1 MSAAPP
7 PPASSRALNCTNCGA
22 PLTIRSGAN
31 ALTVVCIQCCSVL
44 DAKDPALG
52 VLQTFQARERIQPK
66 IPLGKRGK
74 LDGFEWEAIGFQE
87 RTITVE
93 GIPYSWYEYL
103 LFNPYKGYR
112 YLSEYRGHWN
122 LGRTLRSLP
131 IAATTG
137 RKPSARVGTETFVH
151 FQTAVAQTTYVMGE
165 FPWRV
170 KVGETVETADYIAPP
185 GMLSA
190 ETTSDEVVWSLAK
203 YTPGAEIWQA
213 FGLQGQAPEAYG
225 VFANQPS
232 PFAGRV
238 RNAWM
243 LFMAFFVALFVL
255 MLLVAMAARNEQV
268 FSGEYHFSPSSG
280 GEASFVTPIFELKG
294 HTSNVELEVATD
306 LGNNWAY
313 FAFALINESTGEAY
327 DFGREVSRYSGSDSD
342 GAWSEGSSKDT
353 AVIPSVPP
361 GRYYLR
367 VEPETEASASS
378 VNYSISLRR
387 DVPTIAWFAV
397 ALLLLL
403 IPPIAVWFR
412 SVRFE
417 TARWQES
424 DYAAASSSGGSGSGD
439 D

>member
-1 MSAAPP
+1 MEAM
-7 PPASSRALNCTNCGA
+7 SSRALNCTNCGA

-74 LDGFEWEAIGFQE
+74 LDGCEWEAIGFQE

-122 LGRTLRSLP
+122 LGRTLRLLP
-131 IAATTG
+131 VASTSG
-137 RKPSARVGTETFVH
+137 RKPAARVGAGTFVH
-151 FQTAVAQTTYVMGE
+151 FQTAAARTTYVMGE

-170 KVGETVETADYIAPP
+170 KVGETIECADYIAPP
-185 GMLSA
+185 EMLSA
-190 ETTSDEVVWSLAK
+190 ETTPEEVVWSMAR

-213 FGLQGQAPEAYG
+213 FGLPGQAPAAEG

-238 RNAWM
+238 RRAWM
-243 LFMAFFVALFVL
+243 LFLAFFVGLFAL
-255 MLLVAMAARNEQV
+255 MLLVAMAARNEHV
-268 FSGEYHFSPSSG
+268 FSGQYHFSPRAG
-280 GEASFVTPIFELKG
+280 GEASFVTPVFELKG
-294 HTSNVELEVATD
+294 HTSNVELETTTD
-306 LGNNWAY
+306 LRNNWAY
-313 FAFALINESTGEAY
+313 FGFALISESTGEAY

-342 GAWSEGSSKDT
+342 GAWTEGSSKDT

-367 VEPETEASASS
+367 VEPEMDAAATS
-378 VNYSISLRR
+378 VNYSIAVRR
-387 DVPTIAWFAV
+387 DVPSLAWFGLAF
-397 ALLLLL
+397 LLLF
-403 IPPIAVWFR
+403 IPPIVVAFR

-417 TARWQES
+417 GARWAES
-424 DYAAASSSGGSGSGD
+424 DYAVASSGDASDSGD